1 MQVTRPI
8 GFNGSALVRLLAR
21 SSDTELRDAGP
32 GPADRLG
39 EWLGWTDAIAL
50 SAALNGNSPA
60 AGRAGTLV
68 DTGALETECNGLR
81 RALANAIA
89 ADGAFTARGRDVP
102 TDFPSYRRSYAARQ
116 QTMEMA
122 IGPLRERLRAML
134 AARSPAMARLAAVDA
149 SMEQVLGVQ
158 EHNLLAGVP
167 GRLEKYFDRLRRA
180 EPAPDDESEGEARP
194 GPWLDL
200 FRHHMRDLLLAELD
214 FRFQPVEGLLEAL
227 RSAPTG

>member
-1 MQVTRPI
+1 M
-8 GFNGSALVRLLAR
+8 
-21 SSDTELRDAGP
+21 RDAGP
-32 GPADRLG
+32 GLADRLG

-50 SAALNGNSPA
+50 SAALNGSSPA
-60 AGRAGTLV
+60 AGRAGAPA

-89 ADGAFTARGRDVP
+89 ADSAFTARGRDVP

-116 QTMEMA
+116 QTMETA
-122 IGPLRERLRAML
+122 IEPLRERLRAIV

-149 SMEQVLGVQ
+149 VMARVLGVQ
-158 EHNLLAGVP
+158 EHNLLAGIP
-167 GRLEKYFDRLRRA
+167 SRLEKHFARLRRA
-180 EPAPDDESEGEARP
+180 EPAPDEEPEGELRP

-200 FRHHMRDLLLAELD
+200 FRNDMRDLLLAELD